1 MASEDQMNAGLLHC
15 SPEDPALARSSNEC
29 RSSPLLSRGSC
40 VGPSG
45 SRLAS
50 NECSSSSPSISSR
63 PSSLR
68 KSSSPSSVCVRWW
81 LLPAGPLGR
90 PPLRTCS
97 RSRGFQQGRTHRRD
111 RSILRRSAAAAGPG
125 GRAASSTGPPRGGFK
140 APGSVLSLPAGLG
153 GPVGHY
159 PGPQRSGAAP
169 KATCGGLRLEA
180 RLESGK
186 HTNIRPLILVKNTT
200 FECANDASALA
211 EALAIC
217 KLGLCKKL
225 ESFEHLSSKYAAG
238 A

>member
-50 NECSSSSPSISSR
+50 NECSSSSSSISSP

-97 RSRGFQQGRTHRRD
+97 RSRGFQQGRAHRRD
-111 RSILRRSAAAAGPG
+111 RSILRRSAAASGPA
-125 GRAASSTGPPRGGFK
+125 GRAASCTGPPRGGFK
-140 APGSVLSLPAGLG
+140 APGPVLSLPAALG
-153 GPVGHY
+153 GPGGHY
-159 PGPQRSGAAP
+159 PGPQRSVRRP
-169 KATCGGLRLEA
+169 HRPVGGPTL
-180 RLESGK
+180 K
-186 HTNIRPLILVKNTT
+186 P
-200 FECANDASALA
+200 
-211 EALAIC
+211 
-217 KLGLCKKL
+217 
-225 ESFEHLSSKYAAG
+225 AG
-238 A
+238 AGKTRENPTPRSRSRAPP